1 MPTQKNFDQ
10 LLIFVNLYQ
19 HAKNQFI
26 PSLHSSDTVNFK
38 VHSHDW
44 PHPLLTMPTPETFK
58 LIFMILYQHAESSHQ
73 IGHAKNETV
82 SLTCSGEIVHLE
94 ILQSDW
100 PISQEQSQ
108 ALCRNTA
115 NKNFQYKINIILHFP
130 LKSKNPIFDDFLPIS
145 PNFWAQKVFP

>member
-1 MPTQKNFDQ
+1 MLETANFRVPWPDWPHPFLTMPTPKNFDQ

-26 PSLHSSDTVNFK
+26 PSLHSSDTINFK

-100 PISQEQSQ
+100 LRGYWPTSQEPYFSQ
-108 ALCRNTA
+108 R
-115 NKNFQYKINIILHFP
+115 
-130 LKSKNPIFDDFLPIS
+130 IS
-145 PNFWAQKVFP
+145 RGTQQIKFSI